1 MVVLGWVEVR
11 HYVGVQGEVGGG
23 WRSGPTEGAVVLVLC
38 PSGFCDGEM
47 DQPGFSYHLSC
58 RLQEEEGMSSGSRVG
73 MEDVVD
79 LLRNKVFGGLAAVTG
94 TLFTLVSGLLGLG
107 YGTVRFISNY
117 VLRLY
122 PMRMLDT
129 SPCFSQVQFKFRLY
143 CPGSLDA
150 GAMLMVTTVVG
161 GRWEAMH
168 SLGVIQ
174 FTGIGGTKDDHNLRV
189 GVVLCVHA
197 T

>member
-129 SPCFSQVQFKFRLY
+129 SPCFSQVQFK
-143 CPGSLDA
+143 
-150 GAMLMVTTVVG
+150 
-161 GRWEAMH
+161 
-168 SLGVIQ
+168 
-174 FTGIGGTKDDHNLRV
+174 V
-189 GVVLCVHA
+189 GVTLFLLLFLYQYFSTGAENIYLLCSSSLKAECIV
-197 T
+197 